1 MHQGSLEVVS
11 FETDLEF
18 LSIRTPLTYLQ
29 HELHDSCSQILAE
42 SALALTTHIQVTML
56 IYHVFL

>member
-1 MHQGSLEVVS
+1 MDRSLGMRAS
-11 FETDLEF
+11 LRGQTLQ
-18 LSIRTPLTYLQ
+18 TLTTKN
-29 HELHDSCSQILAE
+29 ELHDSCSQILAE